1 VSQLFLVEF
10 NALNNSRPFSTI
22 FLICMLVLMLVQII
36 AIIIACILASVFV
49 STVSQ
54 VVPLPRP
61 ERKSIH
67 TR

>member
-1 VSQLFLVEF
+1 
-10 NALNNSRPFSTI
+10 
-22 FLICMLVLMLVQII
+22 MLVLMLVQII

-61 ERKSIH
+61 ERKSLSH
-67 TR
+67 TLISNR